1 MGCNGN
7 YKLSKEMISK
17 IERYLQLKQTNKKEQ
32 WNNVIVYQKEEEIAN
47 LKNYLKKQNIVLL
60 VMTQ

>member
-32 WNNVIVYQKEEEIAN
+32 WNNVIVYQKEEEIH
-47 LKNYLKKQNIVLL
+47 QI
-60 VMTQ
+60 TE